1 MKIAVCIKQ
10 VPVSEKVRMDP
21 VTHNLIR
28 ENTEMGVN
36 PADLNALTE
45 AVQLKKETGGL
56 IDVFTMGTLAARS
69 VLVTALAM
77 GADEAYLVTD
87 RLFAGGD
94 SLGTAKVLAAALHET
109 DQYDVVICGSI
120 SSDGATGQTGPMM
133 AQLMNLT
140 SVSDV
145 KKIAKQD
152 DQILEVDKSWKGKL
166 VRLKVQTP
174 LLLTV
179 SLGSNAPILPTLRNR
194 MKAKKKEI
202 HEITNDLLGL
212 EINSIGGKGAKSLV
226 TDTILIKK
234 SGKQSHML
242 TGSLDEIADQ
252 VLALIKEARR

>member
-10 VPVSEKVRMDP
+10 VPVSE
-21 VTHNLIR
+21 
-28 ENTEMGVN
+28 
-36 PADLNALTE
+36 
-45 AVQLKKETGGL
+45 
-56 IDVFTMGTLAARS
+56 
-69 VLVTALAM
+69 
-77 GADEAYLVTD
+77 
-87 RLFAGGD
+87 
-94 SLGTAKVLAAALHET
+94 HET
-109 DQYDVVICGSI
+109 DQYDVVICRSI

-179 SLGSNAPILPTLRNR
+179 SLGSNAPILPTLRNQ

-226 TDTILIKK
+226 TDTLLIKK

>member
-1 MKIAVCIKQ
+1 MLL
-10 VPVSEKVRMDP
+10 P
-21 VTHNLIR
+21 
-28 ENTEMGVN
+28 
-36 PADLNALTE
+36 
-45 AVQLKKETGGL
+45 
-56 IDVFTMGTLAARS
+56 
-69 VLVTALAM
+69 LAM

-87 RLFAGGD
+87 RLFAGED

-179 SLGSNAPILPTLRNR
+179 SLGSNAPILPTLRNQ